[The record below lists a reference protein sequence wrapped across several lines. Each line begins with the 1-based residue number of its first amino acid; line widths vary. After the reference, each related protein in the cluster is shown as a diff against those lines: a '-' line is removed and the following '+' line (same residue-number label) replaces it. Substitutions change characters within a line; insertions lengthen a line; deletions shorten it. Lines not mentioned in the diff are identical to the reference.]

1 MIEQKDAVAD
11 QLPLDNTSQR
21 LVRAR
26 KAAGMTVEQLAAETR
41 IPQRHIEAIEQGDFD
56 RLPSRTYAIGF
67 SRTYAKSVGLD
78 DKEVAAQLRSELG
91 EADQKRTSSQ
101 QYEPGDP
108 ARVPSRILAWLSAAA
123 VVLLLV
129 GGYTFY
135 RSYWAPGTGPAPLAE
150 PAAPASSPAPAASA
164 GAGAAQATGGQ
175 VVFTS
180 LDDAIWVKFYDA
192 NGVQLM
198 QKQMAKGER
207 YAVPADAQGP
217 QVWTGRPDA
226 LAITVGGQPV
236 AKLSDDD
243 VVVKDVA
250 VSAEALL
257 ARAAAPAAG
266 SQAAGGQAAGGQ
278 ATGGQA
284 AGSASQR

>member
-1 MIEQKDAVAD
+1 MIEQTDAVAD
-11 QLPLDNTSQR
+11 QLPLDNTAQR

-91 EADQKRTSSQ
+91 EADQTRTTAQ

-108 ARVPSRILAWLSAAA
+108 ARVPSRSLAWLSAAA

-150 PAAPASSPAPAASA
+150 PAAPASSPAPAASAGA

-257 ARAAAPAAG
+257 ARAAAPAASG
-266 SQAAGGQAAGGQ
+266 QTASGQAAS
-278 ATGGQA
+278 GQA

>member
-1 MIEQKDAVAD
+1 MTDETDAVAD
-11 QLPLDNTSQR
+11 QLPLDNTAQR

-41 IPQRHIEAIEQGDFD
+41 IPQRHIEAIEQGDFE

-78 DKEVAAQLRSELG
+78 DKEVATQLRSELG
-91 EADQKRTSSQ
+91 DADQARTTAQ

-108 ARVPSRILAWLSAAA
+108 ARVPSRSLAWLSAVA
-123 VVLLLV
+123 VILLLV
-129 GGYTFY
+129 GGYAFY
-135 RSYWAPGTGPAPLAE
+135 RSYWAPGTGPAPLTE
-150 PAAPASSPAPAASA
+150 PDAPASGPAAAGSPGASPAQAA
-164 GAGAAQATGGQ
+164 GGQ
-175 VVFTS
+175 VVFIS
-180 LDDAIWVKFYDA
+180 LDDGIWVKFYDA

-226 LAITVGGQPV
+226 LAITIGGKPV
-236 AKLSDDD
+236 AKLSNDD

-257 ARAAAPAAG
+257 ARAAALAADG
-266 SQAAGGQAAGGQ
+266 QAAGGQAAGGAVQ
-278 ATGGQA
+278 Q
-284 AGSASQR
+284 

>member
-1 MIEQKDAVAD
+1 MTEETDAVAS
-11 QLPLDNTSQR
+11 QLPLDNTAQR

-26 KAAGMTVEQLAAETR
+26 EAAGMTVEQLAAETR
-41 IPQRHIEAIEQGDFD
+41 IPQRHIEAIEQGDFE

-91 EADQKRTSSQ
+91 EADHTRATAQ

-108 ARVPSRILAWLSAAA
+108 ARVPSRSLAWLSAAA
-123 VVLLLV
+123 VVLLLA

-135 RSYWAPGTGPAPLAE
+135 RSYWAPGAGPAPLAE
-150 PAAPASSPAPAASA
+150 PEAPPSGPAPTATP
-164 GAGAAQATGGQ
+164 AAQAAGRQ

-180 LDDAIWVKFYDA
+180 LDDGIWVKFYDA

-226 LAITVGGQPV
+226 LTITVGGKPV

-266 SQAAGGQAAGGQ
+266 SQTASGQAANGQ
-278 ATGGQA
+278 AASGQA
-284 AGSASQR
+284 AGSAAQR